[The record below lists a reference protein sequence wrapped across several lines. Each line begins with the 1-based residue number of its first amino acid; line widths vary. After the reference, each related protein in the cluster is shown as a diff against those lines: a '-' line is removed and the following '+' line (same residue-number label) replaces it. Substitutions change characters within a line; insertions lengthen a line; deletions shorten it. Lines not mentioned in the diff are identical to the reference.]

1 MKISIWFFC
10 LILVLNGACKKES
23 VGLEQDL
30 NESGALL
37 KRTLLFSSVEDKN
50 PIAITEE
57 YEYNYQ
63 GKLSKVS
70 SPLYQNGV
78 IAGEAWYNLY
88 EYNQTGQ
95 LVRISNFNANLN
107 TGFLNLKNYVYT
119 YSANGLKER
128 ESVEYPQINSSEYT
142 QYFYEE
148 KKLIKAEK
156 YNNRGILENYTVYQY
171 SGKNLTRETLY
182 SSNSEVNTVTNHFY
196 QNGLNNKTEIYRGNN
211 GTNKLREI
219 TKTYDS
225 NGNLTILQS
234 NEQSPVSSASS
245 FVLKYE
251 YY

>member
-1 MKISIWFFC
+1 MKILIWFFC

-23 VGLEQDL
+23 VGLEQDV
-30 NESGALL
+30 NASGALL
-37 KRTLLFSSVEDKN
+37 KRTLLFSSVDDKS
-50 PIAITEE
+50 PIAIAEE
-57 YEYNYQ
+57 YEYNNQ
-63 GKLSKVS
+63 EKLSKVS

-78 IAGEAWYNLY
+78 VAGKAWYNLY

-95 LVRISNFNANLN
+95 LVRVSNFNANLN
-107 TGFLNLKNYVYT
+107 TGFLNLRNYVYT
-119 YSANGLKER
+119 YSANGLKEK

-148 KKLIKAEK
+148 KKLIKAKK
-156 YNNRGILENYTVYQY
+156 YNNRGILENYTVYKY
-171 SGKNLTRETLY
+171 SGKNLTIETLY
-182 SSNSEVNTVTNHFY
+182 SANGEVNTVSNYFY
-196 QNGLNNKTEIYRGNN
+196 QKGLNTKTEIYRGNK
-211 GTNKLREI
+211 GTTKLREI

-234 NEQSPVSSASS
+234 NELSLVSSASS